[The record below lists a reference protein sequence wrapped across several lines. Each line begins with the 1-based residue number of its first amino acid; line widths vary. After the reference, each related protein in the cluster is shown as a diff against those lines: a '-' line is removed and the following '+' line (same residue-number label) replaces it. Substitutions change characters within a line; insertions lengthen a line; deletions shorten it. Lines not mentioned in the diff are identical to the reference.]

1 MTSRKQGHLISL
13 SVVWLDLKN
22 AFGSVPHNTIW
33 DLMTRLDVPNH
44 FTAVCREIYSDSTQ
58 KIRSKGG
65 LTNPIKV
72 TKGIKQGCPLS
83 PLLFNLVLEGI
94 LPQLQQVGGYKF
106 QGGTTVRALAYADDL
121 CIIGLSKE
129 DIQHMLDLIYT
140 FLQ

>member
-33 DLMTRLDVPNH
+33 DLMTRLDVPNP

-65 LTNPIKV
+65 LTNLIKV

-94 LPQLQQVGGYKF
+94 LPQLQQVGGHVAIQY
-106 QGGTTVRALAYADDL
+106 
-121 CIIGLSKE
+121 SK
-129 DIQHMLDLIYT
+129 
-140 FLQ
+140 